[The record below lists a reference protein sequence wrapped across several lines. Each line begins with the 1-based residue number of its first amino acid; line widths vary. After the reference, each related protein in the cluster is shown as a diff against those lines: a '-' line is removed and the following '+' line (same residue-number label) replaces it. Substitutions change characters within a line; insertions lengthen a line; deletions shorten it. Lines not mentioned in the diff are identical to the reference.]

1 MGIDTSQTGGTLSPG
16 TPDLRTWYLQ
26 YGPMV
31 YRRCRTLLK
40 NDEEASE
47 AMQDV
52 FVEVLRRADRLTVE
66 APSSFLYRTATNV
79 SLNRLR
85 SKRRRPADADSD
97 LVERIATAPDVED
110 RTLGSLLLDRMF
122 AREQVSTREMAVM
135 HLVDGMTLEQVASE
149 TGLSVS
155 GVRKRLR
162 VLKAHVAEL
171 KEVAP

>member
-1 MGIDTSQTGGTLSPG
+1 MGVDI
-16 TPDLRTWYLQ
+16 RAWYQQ

-31 YRRCRTLLK
+31 HRRCRALLR
-40 NDEEASE
+40 DEEEAME

-52 FVEVLRRADRLTVE
+52 FVEVVRRGDRLEVD

-79 SLNRLR
+79 CLNRIR
-85 SKRRRPADADSD
+85 SRKRKPSEADTDV
-97 LVERIATAPDVED
+97 VERIALAPEAED
-110 RTLGSLLLDRMF
+110 KTLMGLLLARIF
-122 AREQVSTREMAVM
+122 ANEQVSTREMAVM
-135 HLVDGMTLEQVASE
+135 HLVDGLTLEEVAQE

-171 KEVAP
+171 KEVA

>member
-1 MGIDTSQTGGTLSPG
+1 MGVEISAGS
-16 TPDLRTWYLQ
+16 TPVAGPPNLRAWYQQ

-31 YRRCRTLLK
+31 YRRCRALLK

-52 FVEVLRRADRLTVE
+52 FVEVLKRGDALSVE
-66 APSSFLYRTATNV
+66 APSSFLYRSATNV
-79 SLNRLR
+79 CLNRLR
-85 SKRRRPADADSD
+85 TRRRKPADADSD
-97 LVERIATAPDVED
+97 LVERIASAPDTEE

-122 AREQVSTREMAVM
+122 AREQRSTREMAVM
-135 HLVDGMTLEQVASE
+135 HLVDGLTLEQVAQE

-171 KEVAP
+171 QEVEA

>member
-1 MGIDTSQTGGTLSPG
+1 MGVDSRHL
-16 TPDLRTWYLQ
+16 YEQ
-26 YGPMV
+26 YAPMV
-31 YRRCRTLLK
+31 HRRCRALLR
-40 NDEEASE
+40 DEEEARE

-52 FVEVLRRADRLTVE
+52 FVEVLRRGERLTVD

-79 SLNRLR
+79 CLNRLR
-85 SKRRRPADADSD
+85 SRRRKPADADTD
-97 LVERIATAPDVED
+97 LVDRIAIAPDAED
-110 RTLGSLLLDRMF
+110 RSLTAVVLQRLF

-135 HLVDGMTLEQVASE
+135 HLVDGLTLEQVAAE

-171 KEVAP
+171 QEVT